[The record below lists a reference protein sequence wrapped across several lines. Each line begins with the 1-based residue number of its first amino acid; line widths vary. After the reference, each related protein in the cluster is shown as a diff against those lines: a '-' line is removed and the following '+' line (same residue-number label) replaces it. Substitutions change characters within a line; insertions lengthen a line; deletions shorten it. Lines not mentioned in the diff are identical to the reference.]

1 MGSSLAVRGAP
12 CWQLWFGKRCSVSPG
27 PSCQFDTAA
36 TRRQVDP
43 GYDVDRHG
51 QLNAADWIE
60 RALRAAI
67 AVPAGSVSRLRKSDQ
82 RWVRNVSL
90 PDWAA
95 WLPQLTGPSAIDNAA
110 HARRDRI
117 VMGHVRRRHFRP
129 AEHHP

>member
-1 MGSSLAVRGAP
+1 MVDSPKQTAKSETLRHYMVVPLAELLL
-12 CWQLWFGKRCSVSPG
+12 QPG
-27 PSCQFDTAA
+27 
-36 TRRQVDP
+36 DP

-129 AEHHP
+129 AKHHP